1 MNKSVILSLLLIVG
15 FLSCKNSG
23 KEIDKLGIAR
33 KYYKALDSS
42 NHSEMALLLADSLVT
57 KESKNFENRQKN
69 FISSPRTDCH

>member
-42 NHSEMALLLADSLVT
+42 NHSEMALLLADSLVPKKPNIT
-57 KESKNFENRQKN
+57 MNRHLLLTN
-69 FISSPRTDCH
+69 TLNG